1 MWKELKVT
9 TRRLGRGLG
18 SLLGSTTAAAG
29 QEPVDAAPEQA
40 EGQGAPRAPLEIE
53 LDRIRPNRV
62 QPREVFDPE
71 GLDELRDSIREHG
84 VLQPIVVRP
93 LDDGYELVSGE
104 RRWRA
109 ARMAGLTA
117 IPAVVRQVADGE
129 MLVLAMVENVQRRD
143 LDPIERAR
151 GYKELTELGL
161 NQEQV
166 AARVGLK
173 RSTVANHMRLLEL
186 PEEARQAV
194 SRGLISMGHARALL
208 GLTSSVS
215 ILELVQRTVREGL
228 SVRQVEESVRARSA
242 SPGKRSPTPAADT
255 AAQARTA
262 TDVPPWQRELQERML
277 HHLGC
282 KVEIRNQPGY
292 RGKIVIDYDDR
303 GDLDR
308 LSEILAPRPKV

>member
-1 MWKELKVT
+1 VT

-18 SLLGSTTAAAG
+18 SLLGATTGSEQEVAPAEPRPPEAA
-29 QEPVDAAPEQA
+29 
-40 EGQGAPRAPLEIE
+40 RSEIE
-53 LDRIRPNRV
+53 LDRIQPNRQ

-71 GLDELRDSIREHG
+71 GLEELSASIREHG
-84 VLQPIVVRP
+84 VLQPIVVRQVA
-93 LDDGYELVSGE
+93 DGYELVSGE
-104 RRWRA
+104 RRWRS
-109 ARMAGLTA
+109 ARMAGLKT
-117 IPAVVRQVADGE
+117 IPAVVREVADDE

-151 GYKELTELGL
+151 GYRDLIALGL
-161 NQEQV
+161 TQEQV
-166 AARVGLK
+166 AAKIGLK
-173 RSTVANHMRLLEL
+173 RSTVANHVRLLEL

-208 GLTSSVS
+208 GLAGSVG

-228 SVRQVEESVRARSA
+228 SVRQIEESVRSRS
-242 SPGKRSPTPAADT
+242 GGVKRPAAK
-255 AAQARTA
+255 ASEGESAPQKAV
-262 TDVPPWQRELQERML
+262 DVPPWQRELQERML

-282 KVEIRNQPGY
+282 KVEIRNQAGY

>member
-1 MWKELKVT
+1 
-9 TRRLGRGLG
+9 LGAGTPG
-18 SLLGSTTAAAG
+18 EQQAAPA
-29 QEPVDAAPEQA
+29 EPVHQVQADAQ
-40 EGQGAPRAPLEIE
+40 RLEIE
-53 LDRIRPNRV
+53 LDRIQPNRQ
-62 QPREVFDPE
+62 QPREIFDPE
-71 GLDELRDSIREHG
+71 GLEELTSSIREHG

-93 LDDGYELVSGE
+93 NGDGYELVSGE

-109 ARMAGLTA
+109 ARTAGLKT
-117 IPAVVRQVADGE
+117 IPAVVREVADDE

-151 GYKELTELGL
+151 GYRDLMGLGL
-161 NQEQV
+161 TQEQV
-166 AARVGLK
+166 AAKVGLK
-173 RSTVANHMRLLEL
+173 RSTVANHVRLLEL

-208 GLTSSVS
+208 GLAGSVG

-228 SVRQVEESVRARSA
+228 SVRQIEESVRSRTGGA
-242 SPGKRSPTPAADT
+242 KRPVTKPAAGEPS
-255 AAQARTA
+255 APQKAE
-262 TDVPPWQRELQERML
+262 DVPPWQRELQDRMMR
-277 HHLGC
+277 HLGC
-282 KVEIRNQPGY
+282 KVEIRNQAGY